1 MSEVRIQPAS
11 QTLVPGET
19 ARIPIRIVL
28 DEPLKVRGLHAT
40 FHGAEETTAT
50 VTTYNAATKS
60 TQTHT
65 VVEHVDIVK
74 TEYLLSGR
82 ERQGFF
88 SNVADAFATLLG
100 GGEHDVLDPGE
111 YTFEIELTVP
121 ADARPSFE
129 GGKCRVFYELSVI
142 VDIPLARDMK
152 ALESFQVRGPST
164 DADRPAPAPVRT
176 RFPDDQERG
185 LLDSWFG
192 PEIRGEAA
200 LSRDAFVAGETIEGI
215 LLLETPEPLEHRG
228 INVRLI
234 SVESSTA
241 QGHTA
246 AHVHQTE
253 PVPITPAGTIDD
265 RFSQQFRLPVSLPG
279 PVTTNGERFTIDCFV
294 QVEIDVPWAKDPK
307 LRIPVTLHEA

>member
-82 ERQGFF
+82 ERQGFL

-176 RFPDDQERG
+176 RFPDDQEPGGCSTRG
-185 LLDSWFG
+185 SAGDSG
-192 PEIRGEAA
+192 GSRPE
-200 LSRDAFVAGETIEGI
+200 SRCVCRRRNHRRDSPARNSRTTR
-215 LLLETPEPLEHRG
+215 TPG
-228 INVRLI
+228 D
-234 SVESSTA
+234 
-241 QGHTA
+241 QC
-246 AHVHQTE
+246 
-253 PVPITPAGTIDD
+253 PADLG
-265 RFSQQFRLPVSLPG
+265 
-279 PVTTNGERFTIDCFV
+279 
-294 QVEIDVPWAKDPK
+294 
-307 LRIPVTLHEA
+307 